1 MPPGKLLIA
10 SGFVLIVI
18 GLLVSAKGG
27 IPFLGRLPGDIRVE
41 RETFSFY
48 FPLGT
53 CLVISA
59 VISISL
65 HQFTSVVLVLPEP
78 LLTGMGLTM

>member
-1 MPPGKLLIA
+1 MSPGKLLIA
-10 SGFVLIVI
+10 SGVVLIVV

-27 IPFLGRLPGDIRVE
+27 IPLLGRLPGDIRIE
-41 RETFSFY
+41 RENFSFY

-59 VISISL
+59 VIS
-65 HQFTSVVLVLPEP
+65 
-78 LLTGMGLTM
+78 LLIWLFRR